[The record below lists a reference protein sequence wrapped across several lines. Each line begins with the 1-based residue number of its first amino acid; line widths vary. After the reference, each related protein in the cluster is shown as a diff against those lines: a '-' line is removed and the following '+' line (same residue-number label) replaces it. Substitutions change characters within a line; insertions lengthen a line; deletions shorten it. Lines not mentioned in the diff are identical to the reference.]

1 MTGGLFSVKRN
12 TGRRAEG
19 NNGFGHGRR
28 GQTEIAEFVVLI
40 EGSRRMTDAHETPE
54 TPQNPPS
61 DADRP
66 QGPTDVPPIVDRFGP
81 LGREANPQARTWA
94 MLCHLAGLAWIL
106 PITPAFGSVLG
117 PLIVWLIKKNDYPF
131 VDEQG
136 KEALN
141 FQITMLIYCAVAALL
156 MLMCIGFFLLPAV
169 IVVEVVFTV
178 IAAIRA
184 NDGDHYRYP
193 YPLIIHFIK

>member
-1 MTGGLFSVKRN
+1 MADV
-12 TGRRAEG
+12 
-19 NNGFGHGRR
+19 
-28 GQTEIAEFVVLI
+28 
-40 EGSRRMTDAHETPE
+40 HETPE
-54 TPQNPPS
+54 TPQNPQP

-66 QGPTDVPPIVDRFGP
+66 QGPREVPPIVDRFGP
-81 LGREANPQARTWA
+81 LGREADPKARMWA
-94 MLCHLAGLAWIL
+94 MFCHLAGLAWIL

-156 MLMCIGFFLLPAV
+156 ILLCIGFLLLAV
-169 IVVEVVFTV
+169 VIIVEVVFTV
-178 IAAIRA
+178 IAAVKA
-184 NDGDHYRYP
+184 NDGYHYRYP
-193 YPLIIHFIK
+193 YPLIIRFVK